1 MNILV
6 VGGAGYVGGPLCDF
20 LISDSHKVKILDLLL
35 YERNYFKPVELVRE
49 NVCDSRRPSLRNRSK
64 FNK

>member
-35 YERNYFKPVELVRE
+35 YERNF
-49 NVCDSRRPSLRNRSK
+49 
-64 FNK
+64 